1 MAKSHLQESLKVP
14 QFWMPADNSKPLGIK
29 LTKIQLFNCFLKC
42 GFSSIECVNEKT
54 EDNAEFRDLFQLLTS
69 EVTAEE
75 YLSFDDDVE
84 MHEDAG

>member
-1 MAKSHLQESLKVP
+1 M
-14 QFWMPADNSKPLGIK
+14 
-29 LTKIQLFNCFLKC
+29 
-42 GFSSIECVNEKT
+42 NEKT